1 MCFCCREVHSNGPVW
16 DDEVLADPEIQ
27 DAIDNSGSVTR
38 QYEITNVQR
47 SAFGRVAGAVARQHG
62 DRGFA
67 GSLDFVL
74 RGSGGQSFGC
84 FLVSGAVQLT
94 KSWMPA
100 LVHLGAG
107 SCLAV

>member
-1 MCFCCREVHSNGPVW
+1 VHSNGPVW
-16 DDEVLADPEIQ
+16 DDEVLADAEIQ
-27 DAIDNSGSVTR
+27 DAIDNSGSVSR
-38 QYEITNVQR
+38 EYEITNVQR

-84 FLVSGAVQLT
+84 FLVSGAVQSPVQGRCTAARCMLLL
-94 KSWMPA
+94 SSQPF
-100 LVHLGAG
+100 
-107 SCLAV
+107 CLLDVA

>member
-1 MCFCCREVHSNGPVW
+1 MRFCCREVHSNGPVW
-16 DDEVLADPEIQ
+16 DDEVLADAEIQ
-27 DAIDNSGSVTR
+27 DAIDNSGSVSR

-84 FLVSGAVQLT
+84 FLVSSL
-94 KSWMPA
+94 SRS
-100 LVHLGAG
+100 LL
-107 SCLAV
+107 